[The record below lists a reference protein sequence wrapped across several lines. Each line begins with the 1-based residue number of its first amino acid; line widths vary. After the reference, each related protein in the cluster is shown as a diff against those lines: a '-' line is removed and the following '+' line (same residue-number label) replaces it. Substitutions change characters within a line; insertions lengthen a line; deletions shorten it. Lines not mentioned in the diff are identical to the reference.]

1 LAERQAPS
9 NCSHIATV
17 ALEDYFHVGT
27 FNSVIQRGQWN
38 RFESRLEKNAER
50 VLSLLERNDAKAT
63 VFVLGWIADRYPELV
78 RRFSDAGHE
87 VASKGYYH
95 RGVRQMTPE
104 EFRDDLLRS
113 KTAIEAATRVTV
125 IGYRLAHEWFQPCDL
140 WALDVLA
147 ECGFQYDSSIA
158 PIGRNFA
165 DEPWRR
171 FIHQCK
177 TTTGDIWELPI
188 SSTNWL
194 GFHVP
199 FAGGNWMRQMPEALT
214 RRCFSQWT
222 KKQTVPAVLYF
233 HAWELDPD
241 QPKLNAPSMLQRM
254 RHYRNLGK
262 MEGRLDRLLSQYRF
276 TSAAEHLGVELAPS
290 RIIKKAEL
298 GRIPE
303 LASRTGRKTA
313 VSIVAPCFNEELA
326 LPYLANTLE
335 GVREKLAG
343 QYDLQFVLVDDGSS
357 DRTWPS
363 MEKIFGKSADV
374 KLVRHEVNRGVAAA
388 ILTGIRAADAD
399 VVCSIDCD
407 CTYDPLELERM
418 IPLLTADAAMV
429 TASPYHPQGGVRN
442 VPGWRL
448 VLSRGASWLYR
459 RTLRQKLSTYT
470 SCFRVYRKSAVA
482 EMKIDEPGFL
492 GVAEI
497 LGRVDLAGGRIVEFP
512 AVLDSR
518 IIGRSKMKTVRTI
531 LGHLK
536 LLSKLAWL
544 RWKSPPPGE
553 TDDDAALPR
562 TDESLVRAKTARA

>member
-1 LAERQAPS
+1 M
-9 NCSHIATV
+9 
-17 ALEDYFHVGT
+17 ALEDYFHVGA
-27 FNSVIQRGQWN
+27 FNRVIQRGQWN

-50 VLSLLERNDAKAT
+50 VLSLLERNSAKAT
-63 VFVLGWIADRYPELV
+63 IFVLGWVADRFPELV
-78 RRFSDAGHE
+78 RRFADAGHE

-113 KTAIEAATRVTV
+113 KTAIESAMRVSV
-125 IGYRLAHEWFQPCDL
+125 VGYRLAHEWFQPSDL

-158 PIGRNFA
+158 LIGRNFA
-165 DEPWRR
+165 HEPWRR

-177 TTTGDIWELPI
+177 TPTGDIWELPI

-199 FAGGNWMRQMPEALT
+199 FAGGNWMRQMPEAMT
-214 RRCFSQWT
+214 RRFFAQWT
-222 KKQTVPAVLYF
+222 KNQTVPAVLYF

-276 TSAAEHLGVELAPS
+276 TSAADHLGIDIAPS
-290 RIIKKAEL
+290 RIIKKAEQ

-303 LASRTGRKTA
+303 LASRTGRKTP

-326 LPYLANTLE
+326 LPYLSNTLD

-363 MEKIFGKSADV
+363 MEKIFGKATDV

-388 ILTGIRAADAD
+388 ILTGIRAADAGI
-399 VVCSIDCD
+399 VCSIDCD

-418 IPLLTADAAMV
+418 IPLLAADAAMV

-482 EMKIDEPGFL
+482 DLAIDEPGFL